1 MDSGKWR
8 KAIKLL
14 KKEKWH
20 IMPAHTHS
28 GIPTGEEPKVQS
40 IHLTSKKNI

>member
-8 KAIKLL
+8 KTIKLL

-20 IMPAHTHS
+20 IMHTHS
-28 GIPTGEEPKVQS
+28 GIPTGEGPKVQS